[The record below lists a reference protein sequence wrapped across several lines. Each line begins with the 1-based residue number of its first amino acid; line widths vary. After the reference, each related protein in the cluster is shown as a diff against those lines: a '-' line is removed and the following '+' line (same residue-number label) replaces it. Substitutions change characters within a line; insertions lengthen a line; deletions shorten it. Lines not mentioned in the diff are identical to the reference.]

1 MVLTPHRA
9 IFFLG
14 YFDRLIATL
23 VSYGIRWYTWR
34 TFHAYIDIQAL
45 QVSLL
50 GGRIFFKDIRY
61 HAHNVSLHVHSGY
74 ITWHYW
80 FRKVREAEVFS
91 TDPPVQKESRSD
103 DSSPASRS
111 RSLNREEK
119 AVNRGTNPSG
129 RVLPCRL
136 QVQVEGVQAFVY
148 NRSPVYDAILEG
160 MMRNE
165 KRKSTTSESTAG
177 GTKGKISQDAKSI
190 LESVKATLWQPKSS
204 DEDQEKTSPIEV
216 EKQIN
221 RTKTQIEKP
230 GLPMY
235 LHVFPIEIRCKTAA
249 AVVGNDNTKCILTA
263 KVDAANG
270 VFDAGHAPSPLD
282 VYKQIFDFEF
292 DHPVINMKPNL
303 DYRET
308 QLATAARVKSGAPD
322 PHVKER
328 KRTWFWRKLT
338 FFHKKSGKSSASIRT
353 ASLDGT
359 GDASVP
365 TFLPND
371 PSTEKWKGLT
381 RYLDD
386 KFYDEH
392 DEWDPVEYARS
403 STLVDCPRIEMTFQW
418 DIPGKVAPP
427 DQFIEDAST
436 SGTDDINGSDPPEYG
451 MELRVHGGSVVYG
464 PWADRQ
470 RNYFQQIFFPP
481 NYSNAIPAKKLL
493 PGETRFNSVFK
504 IFITVEA
511 DTVVRIPMRESSKDW
526 RWKGRAEAVVAQK
539 AKELKTKSRGRRRA
553 FWRQRDKGTVG
564 PTVRPFGW
572 LDIKVAAD
580 STVRYVMDMVANE
593 TGFQSKVNADIRGLE
608 MTSSVNHGLL
618 WRSGA
623 LALMCDLP
631 LPLGWNTLREWHFNV
646 TNDDL
651 ELFILRDHLFLI
663 TDLIN
668 DWSSGPPPEFYT
680 FTPFRYLLDVQ
691 FRNFKLFLNSNDS
704 NIINNPAEIDENQFV
719 ILFGKS
725 LQGHVTIPIDVF
737 RPVKNEIFFDVLMQ
751 DLGLNMCFNSR
762 NTVSSFTGHKDVALL
777 DEATLKGSHAYYS
790 QTAEGLTDH
799 LTFFIH
805 GKRLTFIMFGFF
817 VQHLIKLKENYF
829 GELLHFRTLEEYQ
842 ELRRGQQLS
851 ADGTAKV
858 QQSKGS
864 NELDVIL
871 CITADDV
878 QAQLPAN
885 MYTASEYVQAELP
898 FASVD
903 LRITSYYL
911 DLQINFSPVTVSHN
925 HTSTSKDS
933 PQLGGS
939 RTEIFVDSAT
949 VVGHRLLGLPPTE
962 PAYVCHWDIDI
973 GNVSGECSSNF
984 LDKLIR
990 SIRCFAFS
998 LDDDENATP
1007 LILLTPIHD
1016 ITFLRVHT
1024 HLLKIWV
1031 LAQGDAFL
1039 LQTDPVSIEMNDW
1052 ADKKFSQRLKVI
1064 VPHIKLSCL
1073 NAASA
1078 NRHRLRDSAHVVETH
1093 ALIQTSVV
1101 LSMLERKLHFTA
1113 ERANQQRHLIE
1124 HDGRTHRTP
1133 FFVLPAESQ
1142 FRSVR
1147 HPDEPPAL
1155 SFPPVPQPLFGN
1167 ATLNIEESIKSSIPS
1182 VAGVSAR
1189 QSSIASLKK
1198 GDQDSLRSKSSS
1210 LANSVRSG
1218 IRVLPTPATQDHHPR
1233 LPAHFPVPDEERE
1246 KRGLP
1251 PSSVAFSSSI
1261 AAPYFPLHAA
1271 EPDTTDMP
1279 PYPEIRPSR
1288 AATSPSPG
1296 LNDAIETEL
1305 DEDLPHM
1312 SFIIDIQPGIHGFCK
1327 PQAINAVANLLD
1339 VLLPKDPEA
1348 ILDSFQIGVMT
1359 ELLNLEKKSHSSGQ
1373 SIEMSLK
1380 LPSVAFRFLNVFT
1393 VDGNGNDQHSR
1404 IDQYDLVLSHL
1415 SLSGRHRRYPADQ
1428 SEKNVDLL
1436 HSELDALTLS
1446 AKERSFD
1453 GTVQDAAVRAQ
1464 IDDVL
1469 VWLSLSASNA
1479 VNISFREFELSTT
1492 SRKVDYLASMA
1503 YRTALLANECARR
1516 FAAQQSASSKRLE
1529 YLAYNLTTA
1538 APDVPDPPFLTR
1550 GWFAVRAMSGHLR
1563 NHDSFK
1569 IISRFRYVY
1578 QNLPDTA
1585 RSSIIQD
1592 CKEGHLIYPANA
1604 ESIIMNSWDQ
1614 WRAWDLAH
1622 VRKSYAM
1629 RHIFGPL
1636 PGTEAIRQSA
1646 KPFQFEFR
1654 SSSVKLVID
1663 PGKRQSEVSMLVP
1676 VIILD
1681 VMPPSAPS
1689 GLMLM
1694 PTSSPTR
1701 KIVSQVGLQ
1710 SFLLSLTW
1718 EITELIESAIIVF
1731 QDGEK
1736 LQRIQSIT
1744 AGESSSSKPTET
1756 DESLEGQG
1764 ILSINSAVIVIETLN
1779 LKALLVSNDLT
1790 VSAVGEQ
1797 DPALGPSGS
1806 ILVHS
1811 AAARSEFHSHS
1822 RLLLRAKAESPY
1834 LYGSQTRPE
1843 NRSES
1848 PSPLQLTG
1856 ASKKISIE
1864 GGEEIL
1870 GVIEVVDSIIR
1881 DEVAY
1886 VRERLLPPINAIAA
1900 KSPQTVSTPSLP
1912 KLTVALL
1919 MDSFRLDLPLLQSIT
1934 YTLSGSLG
1942 RLSVTPNL
1950 EHGPDL
1956 DLNFDV
1962 GQQVHDLSSK
1972 EHRDLHVISAL
1983 ELPPINGHVRI
1994 GRIHD
1999 SISISATTTIE
2010 TIFVDV
2016 SAVHGILN
2024 TFQRPEVSSTFQ
2036 AIQKDVDTIK
2046 DRLSLMF
2053 PESPHTTPTPSFL
2066 QTPSVLYD
2074 VDVVLAGIKLNADAP
2089 GKLPDAGVASLAFG
2103 LNCVQVK
2110 VFNVV
2115 DEGQTILPL
2124 PEIHAQLRQLFAEL
2138 VVTDSRGKMRCG
2150 NVALSASI
2158 DCTLRKTRKGEKRN
2172 YRVKTDG
2179 IEVNVF
2185 AETASA
2191 VVDVLN
2197 HLQDRIKDLDLSRER
2212 KYLQRLRQPQ
2222 RKSSIHLSESVY
2234 TEDSMLSSAIFTSV
2248 ISVSLLNI
2256 QISWIVGN
2264 SAGPIAGHENHDL
2277 VLSIKMIDLRTK
2289 SENSSR
2295 LTIEDLQLQMV
2306 PASQNKRIRH
2316 MNSALLPEVVF
2327 NVGYYSTERERNMSF
2342 QAKGKSLDLRLEP
2355 QFVIPANVLQ
2365 RSISLA
2371 IDKFREAS
2379 ASWRFTPTESGS
2391 ERKNPFGDKRLA
2403 SLLVDADFA
2412 GAVVRLH
2419 PSKRPGP
2426 TNGVFSKPPIRDT
2439 QKGRYGQFVGEDP
2452 TAGSSLRSP
2461 GLAVKVEYKD
2471 NSMDSSMNADAMIS
2485 ASSNTLTPTI
2495 VPLLLELSESI
2506 QTAVGDPDSS
2516 RPKTSPRP
2524 AQNFLGDDSLFTAD
2538 PSALLGRTS
2547 LDLGLRISS
2556 QEFSLS
2562 CQPIARVAATA
2573 RFDAIYITT
2582 NNIRS
2587 IEQDHFFALSAIF
2600 KRLQASVQHVYSRES
2615 TFSFEMEQI
2624 GLSVMNSKH
2633 LSGTAGISAI
2643 LKVYP
2648 TRTQINARQL
2658 QDFLLFREI
2667 WYPPEIRPS
2676 SRPPNT
2682 QTTEPQEYFAQKYRQ
2697 VATATAFPWTATI
2710 AIQDMSVELDLG
2722 QAIGK
2727 MTLSISDMWASSR
2740 KQSNWEQN
2748 LCVGIDKMAVASA
2761 GRTSGIVEMDGFRV
2775 RTMIGWPVNDRG
2787 YGQTPLI
2794 QASAGFDRLRVKT
2807 GFDYQAFGIADISDF
2822 AFMMYNV
2829 KQEAP
2834 GSKDRLVAIL
2844 DGGQV
2849 AVFCT
2854 ATTASQAFALYQA
2867 LDRLIQENHLAYAQS
2882 LKDIEKFM
2890 RRQSVAVP
2898 ARIEA
2903 VSHQKPKPK
2912 SDEDVLQAPISLYTD
2927 VVVTLKSMSVGAFPS
2942 AFTDSQIFL
2951 LEASDVQARFAIMI
2965 EEGRVHCGLGMTL
2978 GQLSVA
2984 LAAAAQSSGPK
2995 RLEEITV
3002 DDVVNGAKTAKG
3014 GTILRVPKVIAIM
3027 QTWQTPASY
3036 HIDYI
3041 FKSSFEGKVD
3051 VGWNL
3056 ARINF
3061 IRGMWNTHSKT
3072 LASRLGRPL
3081 PESSVKI
3088 TTGPESPELDREAG
3102 ETEGEPQEKIT
3113 AVVNM
3118 PQSKYDYT
3126 PLEPPIIVTPQLRDM
3141 GEATPPLEWIGLHR
3155 DKLPHVTHQIVI
3167 VGLQGVAKEV
3177 EDAYV
3182 RILGRS

>member
-1 MVLTPHRA
+1 MFA
-9 IFFLG
+9 
-14 YFDRLIATL
+14 
-23 VSYGIRWYTWR
+23 
-34 TFHAYIDIQAL
+34 
-45 QVSLL
+45 
-50 GGRIFFKDIRY
+50 
-61 HAHNVSLHVHSGY
+61 
-74 ITWHYW
+74 
-80 FRKVREAEVFS
+80 
-91 TDPPVQKESRSD
+91 TDPPVQEEARSD
-103 DSSPASRS
+103 NSSPTGRS

-119 AVNRGTNPSG
+119 AGSHGTDQG
-129 RVLPCRL
+129 RKALPCRL
-136 QVQVEGVQAFVY
+136 QVEVEGVQAFVY

-160 MMRNE
+160 IMRNE
-165 KRKSTTSESTAG
+165 KRQSTTSESTAG
-177 GTKGKISQDAKSI
+177 AAKRKVSQDAKSI
-190 LESVKATLWQPKSS
+190 LESVKTALWHSKSS
-204 DEDQEKTSPIEV
+204 EQHQKEASPIEG
-216 EKQIN
+216 EKRIN
-221 RTKTQIEKP
+221 ISKSAAEKP
-230 GLPMY
+230 GLPIY
-235 LHVFPIEIRCKTAA
+235 LHIFPIGVRCKTAA

-263 KVDAANG
+263 KVDAASG

-292 DHPVINMKPNL
+292 DHPVINLKPNL
-303 DYRET
+303 DYKET

-328 KRTWFWRKLT
+328 KRTWFWRKLP
-338 FFHKKSGKSSASIRT
+338 FFRQRSGKSSSSIRT
-353 ASLDGT
+353 ASLDET
-359 GDASVP
+359 RDASVP
-365 TFLPND
+365 AFLPNA
-371 PSTEKWKGLT
+371 PSTDNWKGLT
-381 RYLDD
+381 RYLDE

-403 STLVDCPRIEMTFQW
+403 STLVDCPRIGMTFQW
-418 DIPGKVAPP
+418 DIPGKVQHP
-427 DQFIEDAST
+427 DQFIEEAST
-436 SGTDDINGSDPPEYG
+436 PMTDDINGSNPPEYG

-470 RNYFQQIFFPP
+470 RINFQQIFFPP
-481 NYSNAIPAKKLL
+481 NHSNAVPAKRLL

-504 IFITVEA
+504 IFVIVEA
-511 DTVVRIPMRESSKDW
+511 ETVARIPMREPSKDW

-539 AKELKTKSRGRRRA
+539 SKEAKAKSRGRRRA
-553 FWRQRDKGTVG
+553 FWRQRDKGTAG
-564 PTVRPFGW
+564 PTMRPFGW
-572 LDIKVAAD
+572 LDVNVAAG
-580 STVRYVMDMVANE
+580 STVTYVMDMVARE
-593 TGFQSKVNADIRGLE
+593 TGFQSKVDADIRGLE

-618 WRSGA
+618 WRSGP
-623 LALMCDLP
+623 LALICDLP
-631 LPLGWNTLREWHFNV
+631 VPLGWNVLREWRFNV
-646 TNDDL
+646 TNDNL

-668 DWSSGPPPEFYT
+668 DWSAGPPPEFYT

-691 FRNFKLFLNSNDS
+691 FRNFKLFLNSNES
-704 NIINNPAEIDENQFV
+704 NIINNPAEIDDNQFI

-751 DLGLNMCFNSR
+751 DLGLNMCLNSR
-762 NTVSSFTGHKDVALL
+762 NTVSTFTGHKDVALL

-790 QTAEGLTDH
+790 HTAEGLTDH

-805 GKRLTFIMFGFF
+805 GRRLTLIMFGFF

-829 GELLHFRTLEEYQ
+829 GEHLHFRTLEEYQ
-842 ELRRGQQLS
+842 ELSRGQHLP
-851 ADGTAKV
+851 ANDDAKA
-858 QQSKGS
+858 QQSKSS

-871 CITADDV
+871 CISAEDV

-885 MYTASEYVQAELP
+885 MYTATEYIQAELP

-903 LRITSYYL
+903 LRITSYYM

-925 HTSTSKDS
+925 HTSKSKDD

-939 RTEIFVDSAT
+939 RTEIFVDSTT
-949 VVGHRLLGLPPTE
+949 VVGHRLFGLPPTE
-962 PAYVCHWDIDI
+962 PTYVCHWDIDV
-973 GNVSGECSSNF
+973 GNVSGECSSIF

-990 SIRCFAFS
+990 AIRCFAFN

-1007 LILLTPIHD
+1007 LIPLLTIHD

-1024 HLLKIWV
+1024 HMLKIWV
-1031 LAQGDAFL
+1031 LVQADAFL
-1039 LQTDPVSIEMNDW
+1039 LETDPVSIEMNDW
-1052 ADKKFSQRLKVI
+1052 AREKFSQRLKVI
-1064 VPHIKLSCL
+1064 VPNIKVACL

-1078 NRHRLRDSAHVVETH
+1078 TRHRLRDSAHVVETY
-1093 ALIQTSVV
+1093 ALVQTSIV
-1101 LSMLERKLHFTA
+1101 LSMLKRKLHFTA

-1124 HDGRTHRTP
+1124 NDGRTHRTP
-1133 FFVLPAESQ
+1133 FLILPSESQ
-1142 FRSVR
+1142 FRPPR
-1147 HPDEPPAL
+1147 HANEPPAL
-1155 SFPPVPQPLFGN
+1155 AFPPVPEPLLVD
-1167 ATLNIEESIKSSIPS
+1167 AVYLTERSIRSSMPS
-1182 VAGVSAR
+1182 VGGLSAR
-1189 QSSIASLKK
+1189 QSSIP
-1198 GDQDSLRSKSSS
+1198 SLRRGDNVSIHSKSSS
-1210 LANSVRSG
+1210 LANS
-1218 IRVLPTPATQDHHPR
+1218 IRKGNQIFPTHTAIHHPPR
-1233 LPAHFPVPDEERE
+1233 LMAQFPVPNEERE
-1246 KRGLP
+1246 RRGLP

-1261 AAPYFPLHAA
+1261 AAPYFPLHAT
-1271 EPDTTDMP
+1271 EPDTSDMP
-1279 PYPEIRPSR
+1279 PYPQTMPSHP
-1288 AATSPSPG
+1288 ATSPSPG
-1296 LNDAIETEL
+1296 LNDALETGL
-1305 DEDLPHM
+1305 DEDLTHM
-1312 SFIIDIQPGIHGFCK
+1312 SFIVDIRPGIHGFCK
-1327 PQAINAVANLLD
+1327 PQAINAVANVLD
-1339 VLLPKDPEA
+1339 VLLPKDPET

-1359 ELLNLEKKSHSSGQ
+1359 QLLNLEKKKHGSGQ
-1373 SIEMSLK
+1373 SIEISLK
-1380 LPSVAFRFLNVFT
+1380 LPSIAFRFLNVFT
-1393 VDGNGNDQHSR
+1393 SDGQSSIPQPGV
-1404 IDQYDLVLSHL
+1404 DQYDLVLSQL
-1415 SLSGRHRRYPADQ
+1415 ALVGRHRTYPEDQ
-1428 SEKNVDLL
+1428 SENNVSLL
-1436 HSELDALTLS
+1436 HCTLNTLQLS
-1446 AKERSFD
+1446 VKERTPD
-1453 GTVQDAAVRAQ
+1453 GTAQGAAVRAH

-1469 VWLSLSASNA
+1469 VWLSLSESTA
-1479 VNISFREFELSTT
+1479 VNISFRDFQIATA

-1503 YRTALLANECARR
+1503 YRTAVLANEYARR
-1516 FAAQQSASSKRLE
+1516 FAAQQSAGSKRLE
-1529 YLAYNLTTA
+1529 YLTYNLTMA

-1585 RSSIIQD
+1585 RESMIQD
-1592 CKEGHLIYPANA
+1592 CKDDHLIYPANA

-1629 RHIFGPL
+1629 QHIFGPL
-1636 PGTEAIRQSA
+1636 PGTEAPSIRHSA
-1646 KPFQFEFR
+1646 KPLQFEFR

-1663 PGKRQSEVSMLVP
+1663 PGNHQSEISMLVP
-1676 VIILD
+1676 VVILD
-1681 VMPPSAPS
+1681 VTPPSPPS

-1694 PTSSPTR
+1694 PTSNPTR
-1701 KIVSQVGLQ
+1701 KAVMQIGLQ
-1710 SFLLSLTW
+1710 AFILSLKW
-1718 EITELIESAIIVF
+1718 EITELVERAMIVF

-1736 LQRIQSIT
+1736 LQKIHSIT
-1744 AGESSSSKPTET
+1744 VGDPSSTERAEI
-1756 DESLEGQG
+1756 DESLEAQG
-1764 ILSINSAVIVIETLN
+1764 VLSIGSAVIAIETLN
-1779 LKALLVSNDLT
+1779 LKALLASEDLM
-1790 VSAVGEQ
+1790 VSAVGEKG
-1797 DPALGPSGS
+1797 PGLGPSGS

-1811 AAARSEFHSHS
+1811 TVARSEFHSHS
-1822 RLLLRAKAESPY
+1822 RFLLRAKAESPY
-1834 LYGSQTRPE
+1834 LYGSQTKPE
-1843 NRSES
+1843 NRSDS
-1848 PSPLQLTG
+1848 SSALQLTG

-1864 GGEEIL
+1864 GKEEIL
-1870 GVIEVVDSIIR
+1870 GVIEVVDSITR

-1886 VRERLLPPINAIAA
+1886 VREHLLPPIRAMSAI
-1900 KSPQTVSTPSLP
+1900 SPRKVSSPSLP

-1934 YTLSGSLG
+1934 YTMSGSLG

-1962 GQQVHDLSSK
+1962 GKQVHDLSSK

-1983 ELPPINGHVRI
+1983 ELPSINGHIRV
-1994 GRIHD
+1994 GRIQE
-1999 SISISATTTIE
+1999 SISISATTIIE
-2010 TIFVDV
+2010 TIIVDA
-2016 SAVHGILN
+2016 SAIHGILN
-2024 TFQRPEVSSTFQ
+2024 TFQRPEVSSTFK

-2046 DRLSLMF
+2046 DRLSLLF
-2053 PESPHTTPTPSFL
+2053 PESPQATPTPSL
-2066 QTPSVLYD
+2066 IQTPPILYD
-2074 VDVVLAGIKLNADAP
+2074 VDVVLAGLKINADAP

-2110 VFNVV
+2110 VFNVA

-2138 VVTDSRGKMRCG
+2138 IVTDARGKRRCG

-2172 YRVKTDG
+2172 YRVETDG

-2212 KYLQRLRQPQ
+2212 RYLQRLRQPR
-2222 RKSSIHLSESVY
+2222 RKSSIHLSDSMY
-2234 TEDSMLSSAIFTSV
+2234 TEDSMTSSGIFTSV

-2256 QISWIVGN
+2256 QVSWIVGN

-2306 PASQNKRIRH
+2306 PASQNKKIRH
-2316 MNSALLPEVVF
+2316 TNSALLPEVVF

-2342 QAKGKSLDLRLEP
+2342 QAAGKSLDLRLEP

-2379 ASWRFTPTESGS
+2379 ASWRFAPTESGA

-2412 GAVVRLH
+2412 GAVVHLQ
-2419 PSKRPGP
+2419 PSKRPGRS
-2426 TNGVFSKPPIRDT
+2426 NGMTSKPSAHNS
-2439 QKGRYGQFVGEDP
+2439 QQGRYGQFIGEDP
-2452 TAGSSLRSP
+2452 GAGSSLRSP

-2471 NSMDSSMNADAMIS
+2471 DGKDSSMNAEVMIS

-2506 QTAVGDPDSS
+2506 QKAVGDTDPS
-2516 RPKTSPRP
+2516 RSKTSPRP
-2524 AQNFLGDDSLFTAD
+2524 AQNFLSDDSLFTAD
-2538 PSALLGRTS
+2538 PSTLLGKTS

-2573 RFDAIYITT
+2573 RFDDIYITT

-2587 IEQDHFFALSAIF
+2587 IEHDHFFALSAIF
-2600 KRLQASVQHVYSRES
+2600 ERLQASVQHVYSRES

-2676 SRPPNT
+2676 SRPPTT

-2697 VATATAFPWTATI
+2697 VATATAFPWTATV
-2710 AIQDMSVELDLG
+2710 AIQEMSVELDLG

-2748 LCVGIDKMAVASA
+2748 LCIGIDKMTVTGA
-2761 GRTSGIVEMDGFRV
+2761 GRTSGIVEMDSFKV
-2775 RTMIGWPVNDRG
+2775 RTMIGWPIDDQG
-2787 YGQTPLI
+2787 YSQTPLI

-2807 GFDYQAFGIADISDF
+2807 AFDYQAFGIADISTF

-2844 DGGQV
+2844 DGGRV

-2854 ATTASQAFALYQA
+2854 ATSASQAFALYQA
-2867 LDRLIQENHLAYAQS
+2867 LDRLVQENKLAYAQS

-2898 ARIEA
+2898 ARAES
-2903 VSHQKPKPK
+2903 VSLQKPRAK
-2912 SDEDVLQAPISLYTD
+2912 SEPDALQAPISLYTD
-2927 VVVTLKSMSVGAFPS
+2927 VVVTLKSISIGAFPS
-2942 AFTDSQIFL
+2942 AFTDNQIFL
-2951 LEASDVQARFAIMI
+2951 LEASDVQARFAVTL
-2965 EEGRVHCGLGMTL
+2965 ERGRIHCGLGMTL

-2984 LAAAAQSSGPK
+2984 LAAAAQPSGPK

-3002 DDVVNGAKTAKG
+3002 DDIVNGAKTARG
-3014 GTILRVPKVIAIM
+3014 GTILRVPKVIATM

-3088 TTGPESPELDREAG
+3088 TTGPESTELDKEAG
-3102 ETEGEPQEKIT
+3102 EAEGEPQEKIT

-3126 PLEPPIIVTPQLRDM
+3126 PLEPPIIETPQLRDM

-3155 DKLPHVTHQIVI
+3155 DRLPHVTHQIVI

-3177 EDAYV
+3177 EDAYG